1 MLLFCSCSLIDNLL
15 SGFFDLF
22 DNRFLRYFARLFLL
36 LGLRLYIQDMCFLFT
51 GFYLQMQFFMVA
63 IVIVCIGVSNPQ
75 KHPSFFF
82 AKPPLK
88 SSNCPKPASPLF
100 LGYSL
105 PINWFFVNPP
115 KNRIFQWT
123 SIILG
128 FFILNT
134 ILSFKSN

>member
-15 SGFFDLF
+15 SGFFGLF

-88 SSNCPKPASPLF
+88 SSNCPKPASPPFFWLF
-100 LGYSL
+100 PPYKLV
-105 PINWFFVNPP
+105 FCEPP

-123 SIILG
+123 SIILR

>member
-15 SGFFDLF
+15 SGFFGLF

-88 SSNCPKPASPLF
+88 SSNCPKPASPPFFRLF
-100 LGYSL
+100 PPYKLV
-105 PINWFFVNPP
+105 FCEPP

-123 SIILG
+123 SIILR